1 MLEAIRGSVTSH
13 MLVAGAAAALSA
25 LVTWQGAPLVTSSA
39 AQPATPGV
47 MDVLPLG
54 TPRQLIALS
63 YTTSHFLH
71 QIDAFTI
78 NKRIRDLPDEP
89 CIARVII

>member
-1 MLEAIRGSVTSH
+1 MPGGIFIGRDPQNLGRRKT
-13 MLVAGAAAALSA
+13 
-25 LVTWQGAPLVTSSA
+25 
-39 AQPATPGV
+39 QPATPGV

-54 TPRQLIALS
+54 TPRQLLALS

-78 NKRIRDLPDEP
+78 TKRIRDLPQDS
-89 CIARVII
+89 